1 MKISTRTEY
10 GIRVLVTLAR
20 AEGDGPVSLA
30 GVAKAEKLPHAYLE
44 QLVARPAPRRPGH
57 RHARPGRR
65 LRARPPGGRDRL
77 VADAVRALEGPLLEM
92 PCAGADNLEACDRPQ
107 PCSVHEV
114 FQRVYEALDASLT
127 ATTIA
132 DVAATAGGPPF
143 PPQVRRAG
151 TRRGRARRAGGE
163 RGSQIAPARSRTD
176 IAADDHRRTKH
187 EGSDQPRMTDELVIR
202 DLEVSIGRRRSSRAS
217 PDRRPGEVHALMGPN
232 GSGKTSLAYTLM
244 GHPDYHV
251 DAGSITW
258 AGEDLLPVRRRSACR
273 RTSGRGWGSSSP
285 SSTRAPSPA

>member
-20 AEGDGPVSLA
+20 QREAGPVSLA

-44 QLVARPAPRRPGH
+44 QLVRDLRRAGLVTATRGQAGGYELARPAD
-57 RHARPGRR
+57 AI
-65 LRARPPGGRDRL
+65 L

-114 FQRVYEALDASLT
+114 FQRVYEALDASMT

-143 PPQVRRAG
+143 PPR
-151 TRRGRARRAGGE
+151 
-163 RGSQIAPARSRTD
+163 
-176 IAADDHRRTKH
+176 
-187 EGSDQPRMTDELVIR
+187 
-202 DLEVSIGRRRSSRAS
+202 
-217 PDRRPGEVHALMGPN
+217 
-232 GSGKTSLAYTLM
+232 
-244 GHPDYHV
+244 
-251 DAGSITW
+251 
-258 AGEDLLPVRRRSACR
+258 VRRRHAAEHAALAERAIAVEAQASD
-273 RTSGRGWGSSSP
+273 GSN
-285 SSTRAPSPA
+285 PARPIAQ